1 MAKRAVTLMWYCK
14 TDNGWRRFPVLLSSN
29 GKVRT
34 GIVMVDGQ
42 ERKYPEGRFQIRTFE
57 NRRKVYVNT
66 DEGGSPTDAL
76 AERNKLALRLAARHS
91 AAEAGT
97 QIVETPG
104 RVAIRTAAGKYI
116 QRAKDAGAAEAAIVY
131 GKALEHFLAAMDG
144 AGVRFVDEVDEAA
157 MLRFQG
163 WLRQHGNGPRTI
175 ANKVAAVRG
184 FLMWAGVD
192 KKRLGRKP
200 IAEKKLPVAYGRD
213 EMSTLLGANRD
224 RYFGVVL
231 DVLRM
236 AGLREQEAVHL
247 QWADI
252 DLSTKSLHVR
262 SKPEHGFM
270 VKDRE
275 ERSIPLPDEL
285 VKVLRQWKKERPNT
299 VWVLGTAGDQP
310 NRKWLRSLKRLAKR
324 AGLNCGQCEGCRERG
339 ECRHWT
345 LHSFRR
351 SYATSLAR
359 AGVDVHAIRDLLG
372 HSDLQT
378 TLRYLASM
386 KTEAK
391 RAAVNS
397 VSW

>member
-14 TDNGWRRFPVLLSSN
+14 TEKGWRRFPVLLSSN

-34 GIVMVDGQ
+34 GVVMVDGQ
-42 ERKYPEGRFQIRTFE
+42 ERKYPEGRFQLRTFE

-66 DEGGSPTDAL
+66 DETATPTEAL
-76 AERNKLALRLAARHS
+76 AERNRLALRLEARTAAHN
-91 AAEAGT
+91 AGA
-97 QIVETPG
+97 QIVEEPG
-104 RVAIRTAAGKYI
+104 RVSLRAVEKRYI
-116 QRAKDAGAAEAAIVY
+116 QRARDSGAAEAAIVY
-131 GKALEHFLAAMDG
+131 GKALEHFLEAMDG
-144 AGVRFVDEVDEAA
+144 AGVRFVDEVDESA
-157 MLRFQG
+157 MLRYQG
-163 WLRQHGNGPRTI
+163 WLRTHGNGPRTI

-184 FLMWAGVD
+184 CLMWAGVD

-200 IAEKKLPVAYGRD
+200 VAEKKLPVAYGRD
-213 EMSTLLGANRD
+213 EMSTLLASNRD
-224 RYFGVVL
+224 RYFGIVL

-236 AGLREQEAVHL
+236 VGLREQEAVHL

-252 DLSTKSLHVR
+252 DLSAKTLHVR
-262 SKPEHGFM
+262 SKPEHGFT
-270 VKDRE
+270 VKDKE
-275 ERSIPLPDEL
+275 ERAVPLPDEL
-285 VKVLRQWKKERPNT
+285 VRVLKKWKKERPNA
-299 VWVLGTAGDQP
+299 VWVLGTKGDQP
-310 NRKWLRSLKRLAKR
+310 NRKWLRGLKRLAKR
-324 AGLNCGQCEGCRERG
+324 AGLNCGQCEGCRERQ

-378 TLRYLASM
+378 TLRYLAGM